1 MRIALD
7 AMGTDNR
14 PEPDVA
20 GAVMAAKEFGDTII
34 LVGPKDLIKFELKKY
49 AVDHVAI
56 EIVDAPSVVSMH
68 EKPSTVLQMPDQT
81 SMHRGMQLVKD
92 GQADA
97 FVTMGNTGA
106 AMAIATLKI
115 LRRISGVKRP
125 ALTSIFPVYEKR
137 IIFLDIGANADAKPE
152 WLHQFATM
160 GSIYAQSALGYESP
174 RVATLSIGEEEGK
187 GNQLLAETEVLL
199 RNANKINYIGH
210 IEPKEILRQNAEVI
224 VFDGFVGNVF
234 LKTFEGAITYFGGLL
249 RNEVESSLMAK
260 LGALL
265 LRPSFRRVR
274 QKLETGNI
282 GGAPLLG
289 VNGVVII
296 GHGGSD
302 ATSIKNA
309 IGQAR
314 VAVAGQTIDLLK
326 QHFSSTSVEVG

>member
-7 AMGTDNR
+7 AMGTDSR

-34 LVGPKDLIKFELKKY
+34 LVGPKSIIEAELKKH
-49 AVDHVAI
+49 AVDQLAI
-56 EIVDAPSVVSMH
+56 EIVDAPSVVAME
-68 EKPSTVLQMPDQT
+68 EKPSVVLQMPDKT

-106 AMAIATLKI
+106 AMAIATLKT
-115 LRRISGVKRP
+115 LRRIAGVKRP
-125 ALTSIFPVYEKR
+125 ALTSIFPIYEKK

-152 WLHQFATM
+152 WLYQFATM
-160 GSIYAQSALGYESP
+160 GSIYAQSALGYSTP

-187 GNQLLAETEVLL
+187 GNQLLTETEALL
-199 RNANKINYIGH
+199 RKADEINYIGH
-210 IEPKEILRQNAEVI
+210 VEPKEILRQNAEVI

-249 RNEVESSLMAK
+249 RDELESSLMTK

-296 GHGGSD
+296 GHGGSN

-314 VAVAGQTIDLLK
+314 VAVAGQTVELLR
-326 QHFSSTSVEVG
+326 QHFASKSVVLG